1 MGGGIAQV
9 AAQAGYLVILN
20 DMKEEYVDRGI
31 AIIDENLSKN
41 MNYME
46 GKSEEEIFSFQSDSN
61 HIILNAKRV
70 RISHK
75 LKDNLKGDFKW
86 LIS

>member
-1 MGGGIAQV
+1 MLLTGAIPARVAVGLRVNTGMVTFGKALGTTITNRFTTGIS
-9 AAQAGYLVILN
+9 GSDN
-20 DMKEEYVDRGI
+20 
-31 AIIDENLSKN
+31 
-41 MNYME
+41 